1 MKLHRKRTEPPA
13 EAPADAPA
21 NSLDA
26 LTGGHLGDED
36 ARPTREDRQYGQTIF
51 TRPPVK
57 VPKLLKGRRE
67 RERDGH

>member
-1 MKLHRKRTEPPA
+1 MKLQRQKKDPVPERPVEPTP
-13 EAPADAPA
+13 PG
-21 NSLDA
+21 LDA

-57 VPKLLKGRRE
+57 VPKLLRSR
-67 RERDGH
+67 RERDG

>member
-1 MKLHRKRTEPPA
+1 MKLHRQKKDPVPEPPA
-13 EAPADAPA
+13 EPTAPG
-21 NSLDA
+21 LDA

-57 VPKLLKGRRE
+57 VPKLLRSRRE
-67 RERDGH
+67 RERDG